1 MDGQEQQK
9 LDDALLQQDWLLYLK
24 MHVLV
29 LVFCAFS
36 VKHKIRDLKLKK
48 ISSVKE
54 KSRNVT

>member
-36 VKHKIRDLKLKK
+36 VKHKIRDLKLK
-48 ISSVKE
+48 
-54 KSRNVT
+54 NL